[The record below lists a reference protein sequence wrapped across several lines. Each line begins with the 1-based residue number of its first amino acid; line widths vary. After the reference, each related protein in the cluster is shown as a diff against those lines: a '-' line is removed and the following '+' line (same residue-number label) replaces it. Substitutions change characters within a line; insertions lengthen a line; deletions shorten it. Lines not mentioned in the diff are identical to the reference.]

1 MYSHL
6 RNDGTNVPKEKKKII
21 KGWGCRISLK
31 FCFSFYLQQ
40 EWESITL
47 FIYKELTHCI
57 FFFFWRVQK
66 STICPGSVQK
76 IFSAQLIFSFIQPLR
91 IMKRVRNPLKCLVN
105 LSRMGREAKGE
116 ASKRWLRETGRVT
129 DK

>member
-1 MYSHL
+1 M
-6 RNDGTNVPKEKKKII
+6 
-21 KGWGCRISLK
+21 GC
-31 FCFSFYLQQ
+31 
-40 EWESITL
+40 
-47 FIYKELTHCI
+47 
-57 FFFFWRVQK
+57 
-66 STICPGSVQK
+66 VQK
-76 IFSAQLIFSFIQPLR
+76 IFSAQLIFSFIQSLR